1 MVWELEVLSKFP
13 NGLGHADAGHADA
26 GHADAGH
33 ADAGHADAGHAD
45 SGHADAEG
53 DTLHVTL
60 IVIDI
65 QLIVDK
71 F

>member
-13 NGLGHADAGHADA
+13 NGLGHADA

>member
-13 NGLGHADAGHADA
+13 NGL